1 MSRDETP
8 IEPPTDETAV
18 TDVPADVLG
27 ELSSL
32 LGVEASTTTDVKS
45 TAEPV
50 EAGTETVHAAS
61 HVSAREAVVIVD
73 ESVAVDESDDVVG
86 SRAGTR
92 PEASG
97 IAGDRSMVHHDA
109 VVVIDDESHGS
120 TVVVDADQVGRVV
133 IVDDDQPDPRF
144 EERRE
149 KMRRRDLRK
158 RVRWVYAAG
167 VAIGVFVVLVVVL
180 ASPLFSVRDI
190 TIDGRVYVDEN
201 TIEKATDAL
210 KGVSVFSADVE
221 RVEAIIRE
229 DPWVEDVRVDT
240 HFPASAVIEIDE
252 RAPVVWFAG
261 SDNKARVIDSDGVV
275 ITVLD
280 GWPTGYLQIVGT
292 GPNVEPGVKADQ
304 VYRAVAQLVT
314 ALPAEIKPKVR
325 DVGVT
330 GTGEI
335 TLTLK
340 SGTLI
345 RFGQPTDLQDK
356 LVAVVVLL
364 RRQDP
369 ADLAAI
375 DVSTGDVT
383 VQTR

>member
-8 IEPPTDETAV
+8 IEPPVDETAV
-18 TDVPADVLG
+18 TEVPADVLG

-32 LGVEASTTTDVKS
+32 LGVDQVASESSDVDDKDGGE
-45 TAEPV
+45 TPDELPV
-50 EAGTETVHAAS
+50 KVSETVHVIPPDS
-61 HVSAREAVVIVD
+61 GPSTGEPVVIIDDPTIAPPRHGDSLVD
-73 ESVAVDESDDVVG
+73 
-86 SRAGTR
+86 
-92 PEASG
+92 AS
-97 IAGDRSMVHHDA
+97 I
-109 VVVIDDESHGS
+109 VVIDDERHGS
-120 TVVVDADQVGRVV
+120 TVLVDADQVDRIV

-149 KMRRRDLRK
+149 KIRRREK
-158 RVRWVYAAG
+158 RRQVRWVYAAG
-167 VAIGVFVVLVVVL
+167 LAIGAFVLVVVVL

-190 TIDGRVYVDEN
+190 TIDGRVYVDGD
-201 TIEKATDAL
+201 TVKKATDAL
-210 KGVSVFSADVE
+210 KGVSVFSADVD
-221 RVEAIIRE
+221 RVEGILRE
-229 DPWVEDVRVDT
+229 DPWVEDVRVET
-240 HFPASAVIEIDE
+240 HFPSSAIIEIDE
-252 RAPVVWFAG
+252 RTPVVWFAG
-261 SDNKARVIDSDGVV
+261 ADNKARVIDADGVV

-280 GWPTGYLQIVGT
+280 GWPTAYLQIVGT

-314 ALPAEIKPKVR
+314 ALPTEIKPKVR
-325 DVGVT
+325 DVGIT

-369 ADLAAI
+369 ANLAAI

>member
-1 MSRDETP
+1 
-8 IEPPTDETAV
+8 
-18 TDVPADVLG
+18 VL
-27 ELSSL
+27 
-32 LGVEASTTTDVKS
+32 
-45 TAEPV
+45 
-50 EAGTETVHAAS
+50 
-61 HVSAREAVVIVD
+61 
-73 ESVAVDESDDVVG
+73 
-86 SRAGTR
+86 
-92 PEASG
+92 
-97 IAGDRSMVHHDA
+97 
-109 VVVIDDESHGS
+109 
-120 TVVVDADQVGRVV
+120 VDADQVDRII

-149 KMRRRDLRK
+149 KIRRREQR
-158 RVRWVYAAG
+158 RQVRWVYAAG
-167 VAIGVFVVLVVVL
+167 VAIGAFVLVVVVL
-180 ASPLFSVRDI
+180 ASPLFSVRNF
-190 TIDGRVYVDEN
+190 TIDGRVYVDSD
-201 TIEKATDAL
+201 TVKKATDAL
-210 KGVSVFSADVE
+210 NGVSVFSADID
-221 RVEAIIRE
+221 RVEGILRE
-229 DPWVEDVRVDT
+229 DPWVEDVRVET
-240 HFPASAVIEIDE
+240 HFPSSAIIEIDE
-252 RAPVVWFAG
+252 RTPVVWFAG
-261 SDNKARVIDSDGVV
+261 SDNKARVIDADGVV

-325 DVGVT
+325 DVGIT

-369 ADLAAI
+369 ANLAAI

>member
-8 IEPPTDETAV
+8 IDPSVDETAV
-18 TDVPADVLG
+18 TEVPADVLG

-32 LGVEASTTTDVKS
+32 LGVDQVASESSDGGETKS
-45 TAEPV
+45 LKESPSVTN
-50 EAGTETVHAAS
+50 ETVHRS
-61 HVSAREAVVIVD
+61 SAESGSSAGESVVIID
-73 ESVAVDESDDVVG
+73 ESVTVTAHHGGSLVDTS
-86 SRAGTR
+86 
-92 PEASG
+92 
-97 IAGDRSMVHHDA
+97 I
-109 VVVIDDESHGS
+109 VVIDDERHGS
-120 TVVVDADQVGRVV
+120 TVLVDADQVDRII

-149 KMRRRDLRK
+149 KIRRREQR
-158 RVRWVYAAG
+158 RQVRWVYAAG
-167 VAIGVFVVLVVVL
+167 VAIGAFVLVVVVL
-180 ASPLFSVRDI
+180 ASPLFSVRNI
-190 TIDGRVYVDEN
+190 TIDGRVYVDSD
-201 TIEKATDAL
+201 IVKKATDAL
-210 KGVSVFSADVE
+210 NGVSVFSADID
-221 RVEAIIRE
+221 RVEGILRE
-229 DPWVEDVRVDT
+229 DPWVEDVRVET
-240 HFPASAVIEIDE
+240 HFPSSAIIEIDE
-252 RAPVVWFAG
+252 RTPVVWFAG
-261 SDNKARVIDSDGVV
+261 SDNKARVIDADGVV

-325 DVGVT
+325 DVGIT

-369 ADLAAI
+369 ANLAAI

>member
-8 IEPPTDETAV
+8 IEPSTDETAV
-18 TDVPADVLG
+18 TEVPDEVLG

-32 LGVEASTTTDVKS
+32 FGASASSTSPAPSTSSEAPPSVETH
-45 TAEPV
+45 EP
-50 EAGTETVHAAS
+50 GTETIHDP
-61 HVSAREAVVIVD
+61 VVIID
-73 ESVAVDESDDVVG
+73 AAVASDAVANDAFVAD
-86 SRAGTR
+86 AGVIDD
-92 PEASG
+92 S
-97 IAGDRSMVHHDA
+97 

-120 TVVVDADQVGRVV
+120 TVVVHADEVGRVV

-149 KMRRRDLRK
+149 KTRRREQRK

-167 VAIGVFVVLVVVL
+167 VAIGVFVLLVVVL

-190 TIDGRVYVDEN
+190 TVDGRVYVSED
-201 TIEKATDAL
+201 TLEKATDAL
-210 KGVSVFSADVE
+210 RGVSVFSADVD

-252 RAPVVWFAG
+252 RTPVVWFAG
-261 SDNKARVIDSDGVV
+261 SDNKARVIDADGVV

-325 DVGVT
+325 DVGIT

>member
-8 IEPPTDETAV
+8 IDPSVDETAV
-18 TDVPADVLG
+18 TEVPADVLG

-32 LGVEASTTTDVKS
+32 LGVDQVASESSDSGETKS
-45 TAEPV
+45 LKESPSVTN
-50 EAGTETVHAAS
+50 ETVHRS
-61 HVSAREAVVIVD
+61 SAESGSSAGESVVIIDDSVTVTAHHGGSLVD
-73 ESVAVDESDDVVG
+73 SS
-86 SRAGTR
+86 
-92 PEASG
+92 
-97 IAGDRSMVHHDA
+97 I
-109 VVVIDDESHGS
+109 VVIDDERHGS
-120 TVVVDADQVGRVV
+120 TVLVDADQVDRII
-133 IVDDDQPDPRF
+133 IVDDDKPDPRF

-149 KMRRRDLRK
+149 KIRRREQR
-158 RVRWVYAAG
+158 RQVRWVYAAG
-167 VAIGVFVVLVVVL
+167 VAIGAFVLVVVVL
-180 ASPLFSVRDI
+180 ASPLFSVRNI
-190 TIDGRVYVDEN
+190 TIDGRVYVDSD
-201 TIEKATDAL
+201 IVKKATDAL
-210 KGVSVFSADVE
+210 NGVSVFSADID
-221 RVEAIIRE
+221 RVEGILRE
-229 DPWVEDVRVDT
+229 DPWVEDVRVET
-240 HFPASAVIEIDE
+240 HFPSSAIIEIDE
-252 RAPVVWFAG
+252 RTPVVWFAG
-261 SDNKARVIDSDGVV
+261 SDNKARVIDADGVV

-325 DVGVT
+325 DVGIT

-369 ADLAAI
+369 ANLAAI

>member
-1 MSRDETP
+1 MSRDDTP
-8 IEPPTDETAV
+8 IEPPVDETAV
-18 TDVPADVLG
+18 TEVPADVLG

-32 LGVEASTTTDVKS
+32 LGVHEAASEPSTNDGGGDGGAREVPATEM
-45 TAEPV
+45 A
-50 EAGTETVHAAS
+50 ETVHVAS
-61 HVSAREAVVIVD
+61 AESGPTSGESVVIID
-73 ESVAVDESDDVVG
+73 ESVSEAAHHAG
-86 SRAGTR
+86 SL
-92 PEASG
+92 
-97 IAGDRSMVHHDA
+97 GDTSI
-109 VVVIDDESHGS
+109 VVIDDDRHGS
-120 TVVVDADQVGRVV
+120 TVLVDADQVDRIV

-149 KMRRRDLRK
+149 KIRRREQR
-158 RVRWVYAAG
+158 RQVRWVYAAG
-167 VAIGVFVVLVVVL
+167 VAIGAFVLVVVVL

-190 TIDGRVYVDEN
+190 TIDGRVYVDGD
-201 TIEKATDAL
+201 TVKKATDAL
-210 KGVSVFSADVE
+210 KGVSVFSADID
-221 RVEAIIRE
+221 RVEGILRE
-229 DPWVEDVRVDT
+229 DPWVKDVRVET
-240 HFPASAVIEIDE
+240 HFPSSAVIEIDE
-252 RAPVVWFAG
+252 RTPVVWFVG
-261 SDNKARVIDSDGVV
+261 TDNKARVIDADGVV
-275 ITVLD
+275 IAVLD
-280 GWPTGYLQIVGT
+280 GWPTSYLQIVGT

-325 DVGVT
+325 DVGIT

-345 RFGQPTDLQDK
+345 RFGQPSDLQDK

-369 ADLAAI
+369 ANLAAI

>member
-1 MSRDETP
+1 
-8 IEPPTDETAV
+8 
-18 TDVPADVLG
+18 
-27 ELSSL
+27 
-32 LGVEASTTTDVKS
+32 
-45 TAEPV
+45 
-50 EAGTETVHAAS
+50 
-61 HVSAREAVVIVD
+61 VVIIDDSVTMTAHHGGSLVD
-73 ESVAVDESDDVVG
+73 TS
-86 SRAGTR
+86 
-92 PEASG
+92 
-97 IAGDRSMVHHDA
+97 I
-109 VVVIDDESHGS
+109 VVIDDERHGS
-120 TVVVDADQVGRVV
+120 TVLVDADQVDRIV

-149 KMRRRDLRK
+149 KIRRREQR
-158 RVRWVYAAG
+158 RQVRWVYAAG
-167 VAIGVFVVLVVVL
+167 VAIGAFVLVVVVL
-180 ASPLFSVRDI
+180 ASPLFSVRNI
-190 TIDGRVYVDEN
+190 TIDGRVYVDSD
-201 TIEKATDAL
+201 TVKKATDAL
-210 KGVSVFSADVE
+210 NGVSVFSADID
-221 RVEAIIRE
+221 RVEGILRE
-229 DPWVEDVRVDT
+229 DPWVEDVRVET
-240 HFPASAVIEIDE
+240 HFPSSAIIEIDE
-252 RAPVVWFAG
+252 RTPVVWFAG
-261 SDNKARVIDSDGVV
+261 SDNKARVIDADGVV

-325 DVGVT
+325 DVGIT

-369 ADLAAI
+369 ANLAAI

>member
-8 IEPPTDETAV
+8 IDPSVDETAV
-18 TDVPADVLG
+18 TEVPADVLG

-32 LGVEASTTTDVKS
+32 LGVDQVASESSDSGETKS
-45 TAEPV
+45 LKESPSVTN
-50 EAGTETVHAAS
+50 ETVHRS
-61 HVSAREAVVIVD
+61 SAESGSSAGESVVIID
-73 ESVAVDESDDVVG
+73 ESVTVTAHHGGSLVDS
-86 SRAGTR
+86 S
-92 PEASG
+92 
-97 IAGDRSMVHHDA
+97 I
-109 VVVIDDESHGS
+109 VVIDDERHGS
-120 TVVVDADQVGRVV
+120 TVLVDADQVDRII
-133 IVDDDQPDPRF
+133 IVDDDKPDPRF

-149 KMRRRDLRK
+149 KIRRREQR
-158 RVRWVYAAG
+158 RQVRWVYAAG
-167 VAIGVFVVLVVVL
+167 VAIGAFVLVVVVL
-180 ASPLFSVRDI
+180 ASPLFSVRNI
-190 TIDGRVYVDEN
+190 TIDGRVYVDSD
-201 TIEKATDAL
+201 IVKKATDAL
-210 KGVSVFSADVE
+210 NGVSVFSADID
-221 RVEAIIRE
+221 RVEGILRE
-229 DPWVEDVRVDT
+229 DPWVEDVRVET
-240 HFPASAVIEIDE
+240 HFPSSAIIEIDE
-252 RAPVVWFAG
+252 RTPVVWFAG
-261 SDNKARVIDSDGVV
+261 SDNKARVIDADGVV

-325 DVGVT
+325 DVGIT

-369 ADLAAI
+369 ANLAAI

>member
-8 IEPPTDETAV
+8 IEPSTDETAV
-18 TDVPADVLG
+18 TEVPDEVLG

-32 LGVEASTTTDVKS
+32 FGVPASSPSSAPAPSTSSSWSSEAPPS
-45 TAEPV
+45 V
-50 EAGTETVHAAS
+50 ETHKPGTETKHDP
-61 HVSAREAVVIVD
+61 VVII
-73 ESVAVDESDDVVG
+73 DDVAAPNSG
-86 SRAGTR
+86 SVDD
-92 PEASG
+92 SVLV
-97 IAGDRSMVHHDA
+97 IDDS

-120 TVVVDADQVGRVV
+120 TVVVHADEVGRVI

-149 KMRRRDLRK
+149 RTRRREQRK

-167 VAIGVFVVLVVVL
+167 VAIGVFVLLVVVL
-180 ASPLFSVRDI
+180 ASPLFSVRDV
-190 TIDGRVYVDEN
+190 TIDGRVYVSDD
-201 TIEKATDAL
+201 TMEKATDAL
-210 KGVSVFSADVE
+210 KGVSVFSADVD

-252 RAPVVWFAG
+252 RTPVVWFAG
-261 SDNKARVIDSDGVV
+261 SDNKARVIDADGVV

-325 DVGVT
+325 DVGIT

>member
-8 IEPPTDETAV
+8 IDPSVDETAV
-18 TDVPADVLG
+18 TEVPADVLG

-32 LGVEASTTTDVKS
+32 LGVDQVASESSDSGETKS
-45 TAEPV
+45 LKESPSVTN
-50 EAGTETVHAAS
+50 ETVHRS
-61 HVSAREAVVIVD
+61 SAESGSSAGESVVIIDDSVTVTAHHGGSLVD
-73 ESVAVDESDDVVG
+73 SS
-86 SRAGTR
+86 
-92 PEASG
+92 
-97 IAGDRSMVHHDA
+97 I
-109 VVVIDDESHGS
+109 VVIDDERHGS
-120 TVVVDADQVGRVV
+120 TVLVDADQVDRII

-149 KMRRRDLRK
+149 KIRRREQR
-158 RVRWVYAAG
+158 RQVRWVYAAG
-167 VAIGVFVVLVVVL
+167 VAIGAFVLVVVVL
-180 ASPLFSVRDI
+180 ASPLFSVRNI
-190 TIDGRVYVDEN
+190 TIDGRVYVDSD
-201 TIEKATDAL
+201 IVKKATDAL
-210 KGVSVFSADVE
+210 NGVSVFSADID
-221 RVEAIIRE
+221 RVEGILRE
-229 DPWVEDVRVDT
+229 DPWVEDVRVET
-240 HFPASAVIEIDE
+240 HFPSSAIIEIDE
-252 RAPVVWFAG
+252 RTPVVWFAG
-261 SDNKARVIDSDGVV
+261 SDNKARVIDADGVV

-325 DVGVT
+325 DVGIT

-369 ADLAAI
+369 ANLAAI

>member
-8 IEPPTDETAV
+8 IDPSVDETAV
-18 TDVPADVLG
+18 TEVPADVLG

-32 LGVEASTTTDVKS
+32 LGVDQVASESSDSGETMSLKESPSVTK
-45 TAEPV
+45 
-50 EAGTETVHAAS
+50 ETVHRS
-61 HVSAREAVVIVD
+61 SAESGSSAGESVVIID
-73 ESVAVDESDDVVG
+73 ESVTVTAHHGGSLVDTS
-86 SRAGTR
+86 
-92 PEASG
+92 
-97 IAGDRSMVHHDA
+97 I
-109 VVVIDDESHGS
+109 VVIDDERHGS
-120 TVVVDADQVGRVV
+120 TVLVDADQVDRII

-149 KMRRRDLRK
+149 KIRRREQR
-158 RVRWVYAAG
+158 RQVRWVYAAG
-167 VAIGVFVVLVVVL
+167 VAIGAFVLVVVVL
-180 ASPLFSVRDI
+180 ASPLFSVRNI
-190 TIDGRVYVDEN
+190 TIDGRVYVDSD
-201 TIEKATDAL
+201 IVKKATDAL
-210 KGVSVFSADVE
+210 NGVSVFSADID
-221 RVEAIIRE
+221 RVEAILRE
-229 DPWVEDVRVDT
+229 DPWVEDVRVET
-240 HFPASAVIEIDE
+240 HFPSSAIIEIDE
-252 RAPVVWFAG
+252 RTPVVWFAG
-261 SDNKARVIDSDGVV
+261 SDNKARVIDADGVV

-325 DVGVT
+325 DVGIT

-369 ADLAAI
+369 ANLAAI

>member
-8 IEPPTDETAV
+8 IDPSVDETAV
-18 TDVPADVLG
+18 TEVPADVLG

-32 LGVEASTTTDVKS
+32 LGVDQVASESSDSGETKS
-45 TAEPV
+45 LKESPSVTN
-50 EAGTETVHAAS
+50 ETVHRS
-61 HVSAREAVVIVD
+61 SAESGSSAGESVVIIDDSVTMTAHHGGSLVD
-73 ESVAVDESDDVVG
+73 TS
-86 SRAGTR
+86 
-92 PEASG
+92 
-97 IAGDRSMVHHDA
+97 I
-109 VVVIDDESHGS
+109 VVIDDERHGS
-120 TVVVDADQVGRVV
+120 TVLVDADQVDRIV

-149 KMRRRDLRK
+149 KIRRREQR
-158 RVRWVYAAG
+158 RQVRWVYAAG
-167 VAIGVFVVLVVVL
+167 VAIGAFVLVVVVL
-180 ASPLFSVRDI
+180 ASPLFSVRNI
-190 TIDGRVYVDEN
+190 TIDGRVYVDSD
-201 TIEKATDAL
+201 TVKKATDAL
-210 KGVSVFSADVE
+210 NGVSVFSADID
-221 RVEAIIRE
+221 RVEGILRE
-229 DPWVEDVRVDT
+229 DPWVEDVRVET
-240 HFPASAVIEIDE
+240 HFPSSAIIEIDE
-252 RAPVVWFAG
+252 RTPVVWFAG
-261 SDNKARVIDSDGVV
+261 SDNKARVIDADGVV

-325 DVGVT
+325 DVGIT

-345 RFGQPTDLQDK
+345 RVGQPTDLQDK

-369 ADLAAI
+369 ANLAAI

>member
-1 MSRDETP
+1 MSHDETP
-8 IEPPTDETAV
+8 IDPSVDETAV
-18 TDVPADVLG
+18 TEVPADVLG

-32 LGVEASTTTDVKS
+32 LGVDQVASESSDSGETKS
-45 TAEPV
+45 LKESPSVTN
-50 EAGTETVHAAS
+50 ETVHRS
-61 HVSAREAVVIVD
+61 SAESGSSAGESVVIID
-73 ESVAVDESDDVVG
+73 ESVTVTAHHGGSLVDTS
-86 SRAGTR
+86 
-92 PEASG
+92 
-97 IAGDRSMVHHDA
+97 I
-109 VVVIDDESHGS
+109 VVIDDERHGS
-120 TVVVDADQVGRVV
+120 TVLVDADQVDRIV

-149 KMRRRDLRK
+149 KIRRREQR
-158 RVRWVYAAG
+158 RQVRWVYAAG
-167 VAIGVFVVLVVVL
+167 VAIGAFVLVVVVL
-180 ASPLFSVRDI
+180 ASPLFSVRNI
-190 TIDGRVYVDEN
+190 TIDGRVYVDSD
-201 TIEKATDAL
+201 TVKKATDAL
-210 KGVSVFSADVE
+210 NGVSVFSADID
-221 RVEAIIRE
+221 RVEGILRE
-229 DPWVEDVRVDT
+229 DPWVEDVRVET
-240 HFPASAVIEIDE
+240 HFPSSAIIEIDE
-252 RAPVVWFAG
+252 RTPVVWFAG
-261 SDNKARVIDSDGVV
+261 SDNKARVIDADGVV

-325 DVGVT
+325 DVGIT

-369 ADLAAI
+369 ANLAAI

>member
-8 IEPPTDETAV
+8 IEPSTDETAV
-18 TDVPADVLG
+18 TEVPDEVLG

-32 LGVEASTTTDVKS
+32 FGVSASSSEAQPSVETR
-45 TAEPV
+45 EP
-50 EAGTETVHAAS
+50 GTETIHDPV
-61 HVSAREAVVIVD
+61 VIIDEAVANDAVVADAGVI
-73 ESVAVDESDDVVG
+73 DD
-86 SRAGTR
+86 S
-92 PEASG
+92 
-97 IAGDRSMVHHDA
+97 

-120 TVVVDADQVGRVV
+120 TVVVHADEVGRVV

-149 KMRRRDLRK
+149 KTRRREQRK

-167 VAIGVFVVLVVVL
+167 VAIGVFVLLVVVL

-190 TIDGRVYVDEN
+190 TVDGRVYVSED
-201 TIEKATDAL
+201 TLEKATDAL
-210 KGVSVFSADVE
+210 RGVSVFSADVD

-252 RAPVVWFAG
+252 RTPVVWFAG
-261 SDNKARVIDSDGVV
+261 SDNKARVIDADGVV

-325 DVGVT
+325 DVGIT

>member
-8 IEPPTDETAV
+8 IDPSVDETAV
-18 TDVPADVLG
+18 TEVPADVLG

-32 LGVEASTTTDVKS
+32 LGVDQVASESSDSGETKS
-45 TAEPV
+45 LKESPSVTN
-50 EAGTETVHAAS
+50 ETVHRS
-61 HVSAREAVVIVD
+61 SAESGSSAGESVVIID
-73 ESVAVDESDDVVG
+73 ESVTVTAHHGGSLVDTS
-86 SRAGTR
+86 
-92 PEASG
+92 
-97 IAGDRSMVHHDA
+97 I
-109 VVVIDDESHGS
+109 VVIDDERHGS
-120 TVVVDADQVGRVV
+120 TVLVDADQVDRII

-149 KMRRRDLRK
+149 KIRRREQR
-158 RVRWVYAAG
+158 RQVRWMYAAG
-167 VAIGVFVVLVVVL
+167 VAIGAFVLVVVVL
-180 ASPLFSVRDI
+180 ASPLFSVRNI
-190 TIDGRVYVDEN
+190 TIDGRVYVDSD
-201 TIEKATDAL
+201 IVKKATDAL
-210 KGVSVFSADVE
+210 NGVSVFSADID
-221 RVEAIIRE
+221 RVEGILRE
-229 DPWVEDVRVDT
+229 DPWVEDVRVET
-240 HFPASAVIEIDE
+240 HFPSSAIIEIDE
-252 RAPVVWFAG
+252 RTPVVWFAG
-261 SDNKARVIDSDGVV
+261 SDNKARVIDADGVV

-325 DVGVT
+325 DVGIT

-369 ADLAAI
+369 ANLAAI

>member
-8 IEPPTDETAV
+8 IDPSVDETAV
-18 TDVPADVLG
+18 TEVPADVLG

-32 LGVEASTTTDVKS
+32 LGVDQVASESSDSGETKS
-45 TAEPV
+45 LKESPSVTN
-50 EAGTETVHAAS
+50 ETVHRS
-61 HVSAREAVVIVD
+61 SAESGSLAGESVVIID
-73 ESVAVDESDDVVG
+73 ESVTVTAHHGGSLVDTS
-86 SRAGTR
+86 
-92 PEASG
+92 
-97 IAGDRSMVHHDA
+97 I
-109 VVVIDDESHGS
+109 VVIDDERHGS
-120 TVVVDADQVGRVV
+120 TVLVDADQVDRII
-133 IVDDDQPDPRF
+133 IVDDDKPDPRF

-149 KMRRRDLRK
+149 KIRRREQR
-158 RVRWVYAAG
+158 RQVRWVYAAG
-167 VAIGVFVVLVVVL
+167 VAIGAFVLVVVVL
-180 ASPLFSVRDI
+180 ASPLFSVRNI
-190 TIDGRVYVDEN
+190 TIDGRVYVDSD
-201 TIEKATDAL
+201 IVKKATDAL
-210 KGVSVFSADVE
+210 NGVSVFSADID
-221 RVEAIIRE
+221 RVEGILRE
-229 DPWVEDVRVDT
+229 DPWVEDVRVET
-240 HFPASAVIEIDE
+240 HFPSSAIIEIDE
-252 RAPVVWFAG
+252 RTPVVWFAG
-261 SDNKARVIDSDGVV
+261 SDNKARVIDADGVV

-325 DVGVT
+325 DVGIT

-369 ADLAAI
+369 ANLAAI